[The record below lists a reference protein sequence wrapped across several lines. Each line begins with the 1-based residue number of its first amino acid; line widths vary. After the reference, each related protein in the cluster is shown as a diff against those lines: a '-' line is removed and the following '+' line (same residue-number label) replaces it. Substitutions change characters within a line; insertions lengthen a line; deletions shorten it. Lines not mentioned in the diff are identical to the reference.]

1 METCHEEKNMSY
13 LLNQG
18 ISLYEYFTSYYF
30 IVAILYFFLVESKYV
45 SYFIFGKI
53 YHYTTTKI
61 TPTKDRVIIKKTNG
75 DPLLGQFQLRK
86 PVTSLDA

>member
-1 METCHEEKNMSY
+1 MSY

-53 YHYTTTKI
+53 YYYTTTKI

-86 PVTSLDA
+86 PVTNLDA